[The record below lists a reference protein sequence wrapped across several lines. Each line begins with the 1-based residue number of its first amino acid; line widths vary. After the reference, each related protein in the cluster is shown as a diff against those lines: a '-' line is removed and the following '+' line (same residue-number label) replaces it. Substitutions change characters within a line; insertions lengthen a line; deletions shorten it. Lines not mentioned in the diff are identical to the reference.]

1 MFINRYLA
9 AFARGH
15 GGKITVTC
23 FLQLILTLVAGLRT
37 GIGSCIA
44 FTGDIPIRNF
54 SLSAWGFP
62 PVS

>member
-23 FLQLILTLVAGLRT
+23 FLQLILTLWVR
-37 GIGSCIA
+37 
-44 FTGDIPIRNF
+44 
-54 SLSAWGFP
+54 
-62 PVS
+62 

>member
-1 MFINRYLA
+1 MFVVYFVL
-9 AFARGH
+9 GH
-15 GGKITVTC
+15 QLV
-23 FLQLILTLVAGLRT
+23 QLILTLAAGLRT
-37 GIGSCIA
+37 GIGIA

>member
-23 FLQLILTLVAGLRT
+23 FLQLILTLLGTRTKLRF
-37 GIGSCIA
+37 GSCAKKPPA
-44 FTGDIPIRNF
+44 FTGKLQITRSF
-54 SLSAWGFP
+54 
-62 PVS
+62 

>member
-1 MFINRYLA
+1 MFVVYFVL
-9 AFARGH
+9 GH
-15 GGKITVTC
+15 
-23 FLQLILTLVAGLRT
+23 QLVQLLLTLAAGLRT
-37 GIGSCIA
+37 GIGSRIA